1 VLGVVAHAF
10 DPSTWE
16 AEAGG
21 SLEFEA
27 SLVYRVS
34 GQPRLLRE
42 TQSQRKKKKKKK
54 KNKMDKLGM
63 SLVPVGDPSSMP
75 AWAKQR
81 HLVFTAVSKTLK
93 ITGTK

>member
-1 VLGVVAHAF
+1 MIPALGRQRQADLLSSRPAWSTEF
-10 DPSTWE
+10 QDSQGYSEKPSLKE
-16 AEAGG
+16 K
-21 SLEFEA
+21 
-27 SLVYRVS
+27 R
-34 GQPRLLRE
+34 
-42 TQSQRKKKKKKK
+42 KKKKK